1 MVIVAV
7 VGGGDGVAI
16 VNHDGDNAAVGGDSV
31 IFCGSI
37 AVVAVCCCGGSAAIA
52 GGDGVTVVSGD
63 SGRVAIGMIAWLS

>member
-31 IFCGSI
+31 VFCGSV
-37 AVVAVCCCGGSAAIA
+37 AVVSGGGNAAIA
-52 GGDGVTVVSGD
+52 GGDGVTIVSGY
-63 SGRVAIGMIAWLS
+63 SGHVAIGMIAWLS